1 MSRYRF
7 SNWKTEEIAEVLG
20 DTAFSGLVQKTADP
34 SQLTAGQLRVV
45 ENGRIVNGVLGT
57 RNGVV
62 ASVVFN
68 PISFGQIYGRGLFA
82 DPNAVRWLLLAVA
95 GGVWAVADG
104 GPTNFIDLPAGTII
118 NGPCE
123 LVTAFS
129 VVLLFRGP
137 DLPPLYW
144 DGVFGDSFTTPP
156 APLDGT
162 KVTIPNA
169 ITAEFVADRLIV
181 PNLKDSINVSD
192 IGDYTSFSL
201 NYSGFQINQGE
212 ADSLVRVFP
221 WMNQSVVFFKS
232 KSIYLAQNVT
242 GDLSSLTLTQVVD
255 GIGLVGRKAVVMVG
269 NEIFYVDRGGVNKI
283 SQIFENTPETRALPI
298 SDPIKPT
305 MDNIN
310 WQYASG
316 IVAAWRR
323 ERVYFAVPLG
333 PQATRNNALLV
344 WNIANEAWESIDTF
358 VNDDFGIDDLELL
371 EYNGDRRVVA
381 MDFVAGQ
388 LVLLEEGSQDSFTLA
403 TPADPIQFRVVTR
416 GYVGDSQRST
426 YRRLGI
432 SLATWNPNFSVN
444 VSMDGVARKF
454 SLASNVTKS
463 NLVYYTFDKANWV
476 PSNVNDDWDTPG
488 RQDYSVNTSVPLSL
502 NEGIVVDQM
511 QETWERY
518 LIDRPGKYCELEIIN
533 SQGRMEVRGIVFE
546 GYETQRSDRTQ
557 N

>member
-7 SNWKTEEIAEVLG
+7 SNARTEETAEILG
-20 DTAFSGLVQKTADP
+20 DQSFSGLVQKTTDP

-45 ENGRIVNGVLGT
+45 ENGRIENGVLGT
-57 RNGVV
+57 RDGVV
-62 ASVVFN
+62 ACTNLN
-68 PISFGQIYGRGLFA
+68 PISYGKIYGRGLFA
-82 DPNAVRWLLLAVA
+82 DPNSFRWMLLAVA

-104 GPTNFIDLPAGTII
+104 SPRHFIGLPAGTII
-118 NGPCE
+118 TAPCE

-144 DGVFGDSFTTPP
+144 DGVFGDAFTTPP
-156 APLDGT
+156 APLDVT

-212 ADSLVRVFP
+212 ADNLVRVFP
-221 WMNQSVVFFKS
+221 WMNQSVVLFKS

-242 GDLSSLTLTQVVD
+242 GDLSSLSLTQVVD
-255 GIGLVGRKAVVMVG
+255 GVGLVGRKAVVMVG
-269 NEIFYVDRGGVNKI
+269 NEIFYMDRGGVNKI
-283 SQIFENTPETRALPI
+283 SQIFEDTPETRALPI

-333 PQATRNNALLV
+333 QSTFNNALLV
-344 WNIANEAWESIDTF
+344 WNIPNEAWESIDTF
-358 VNDDFGIDDLELL
+358 TNTDFSMDDIVTMD
-371 EYNGDRRVVA
+371 YNGDRRLVA
-381 MDFVAGQ
+381 IDFAAGQ
-388 LVLLEEGSQDSFTLA
+388 LLLLEEGSQDSFNLIS
-403 TPADPIQFRVVTR
+403 PPEYIQFRVVTR
-416 GYVGDSQRST
+416 GYIGDSKRSS
-426 YRRLGI
+426 YRRLGV

-463 NLVYYTFDKANWV
+463 NIEYYTFDKKNWN
-476 PSNVNDDWDTPG
+476 PSNVNDDWDTAG
-488 RQDYSVNTSVPLSL
+488 RMDYSVNTSIPLFL
-502 NEGIVVDQM
+502 KEGIVVDQM
-511 QETWERY
+511 QETWENY
-518 LIDRPGKYCELEIIN
+518 VIDRPGKYCELEIIN
-533 SQGRMEVRGIVFE
+533 IQGRIEVRGIVFE
-546 GYETQRSDRTQ
+546 GYESQRADRTQ